1 MKPDW
6 IRKGVSNPIT
16 MIASDGVPYAPG
28 AHPRSAGTYARV
40 LGKYV
45 RKERVMDLMTALKKM
60 TIMPAKRL
68 EGTAPM
74 MRNKGRIQIG
84 ADADITIF
92 NARTVIDKADFK
104 GLKYSEGIEF
114 VLVNGI
120 FVVKDGKNV
129 KNTFPGR
136 PILGKYRK

>member
-1 MKPDW
+1 
-6 IRKGVSNPIT
+6 
-16 MIASDGVPYAPG
+16 
-28 AHPRSAGTYARV
+28 
-40 LGKYV
+40 
-45 RKERVMDLMTALKKM
+45 
-60 TIMPAKRL
+60 MPAKRL
-68 EGTAPM
+68 EGTPPM